1 MSLGGGPV
9 QPSQPH
15 VLTRMFN
22 EKRVPLTVLRYAN
35 GHPTFLV
42 LLDTRRFT
50 VQHFLLNTFFPDDQL
65 AIRQSLGA
73 DELTAGRAASG
84 SVRQLALE
92 SLDFLSNVFAASGS

>member
-1 MSLGGGPV
+1 MARMSLGGGPV

-15 VLTRMFN
+15 VLIKMHN

-50 VQHFLLNTFFPDDQL
+50 VQHFLHNPFFPDDQL

-73 DELTAGRAASG
+73 NELTASRAASG
-84 SVRQLALE
+84 SVCQLALE
-92 SLDFLSNVFAASGS
+92 SLDLFS